1 MAATGYTPISLYYS
15 ATASA
20 VPVNTNL
27 VAGELALNT
36 LDEKLYFKNSAGT
49 VKLLASNAAS
59 SGTVSSVAQSFT
71 GGIISV
77 GGSPI
82 TTSGTLALTVAGTSG
97 GVPYFSSASTWATS
111 AALASNSI
119 VLGGGAGAAPATT
132 TTGTGVVTALGVNT
146 GTAGAFVVNGGA
158 LGTPLTGTLTSCT
171 GLPLSTGVT
180 GTLPVANGG
189 TGQTTYTD
197 GQLLIGNS
205 TGNTLAKATLSAGT
219 GISITNGAGS
229 ISIAATGGSSS
240 TLTISNKTANYTVV
254 AGDLGSV
261 INCTSGTFT
270 VSLTA
275 AATLAAGF
283 NVQIINTG
291 TGVITIDPNGAETL
305 DANTTWQLSK
315 GQGVRILCDGT
326 NFQTIA
332 IRTSGQS
339 ANSVALGNNSGG
351 TPSVAITGAGAMALG
366 GSYASGTDSFA
377 AAIANNTSSYGA
389 TGANG
394 VAIGP
399 SARSSG
405 ASGVAI
411 GRSTLASGGL
421 GAVAI
426 GGYGSTTASGD
437 GAIAIGG
444 GYSGNGAVAA
454 VQGSVAIN
462 DYAHVPT
469 TKGKY
474 AFTSSGSFAQGASQT
489 GMVVLRRATTD
500 ATASTLGSDGLA
512 GGSDNQL
519 ILPNSSA
526 FAFTG
531 TIVARQQTAG
541 GTASAAW
548 KIEGLIRRETTAAST
563 TLVAST
569 VTAIS
574 NVPAWAIALTA
585 DTTNGGLAVTA
596 TGAAATNIR
605 WVATLN
611 TSEVTYA

>member
-1 MAATGYTPISLYYS
+1 
-15 ATASA
+15 
-20 VPVNTNL
+20 
-27 VAGELALNT
+27 

-377 AAIANNTSSYGA
+377 AAISNNTSSYGA

>member
-1 MAATGYTPISLYYS
+1 MAVPYTFGT
-15 ATASA
+15 ATASIPLSQLDSNFA
-20 VPVNTNL
+20 TTITLGNTAIQLGNTVTTL
-27 VAGELALNT
+27 NNMTLAN
-36 LDEKLYFKNSAGT
+36 
-49 VKLLASNAAS
+49 V
-59 SGTVSSVAQSFT
+59 TVSSGNVTFT
-71 GGIISV
+71 NVSA
-77 GGSPI
+77 
-82 TTSGTLALTVAGTSG
+82 TLANVTTANISTVVITGTSTLTG
-97 GVPYFSSASTWATS
+97 LTAST
-111 AALASNSI
+111 ALALDASKNITS
-119 VLGGGAGAAPATT
+119 VTN
-132 TTGTGVVTALGVNT
+132 TGTGNNVLATSPTLVTP
-146 GTAGAFVVNGGA
+146 A
-158 LGTPLTGTLTSCT
+158 LGTPTSGNLTSCIS
-171 GLPLSTGVT
+171 LPLTTGVT
-180 GTLPVANGG
+180 GNLPVSNLNSGTSASATTFWRGDATWATPSGG
-189 TGQTTYTD
+189 
-197 GQLLIGNS
+197 
-205 TGNTLAKATLSAGT
+205 
-219 GISITNGAGS
+219 
-229 ISIAATGGSSS
+229 GG
-240 TLTISNKTANYTVV
+240 TLTISNKTGAYTVV
-254 AGDLGSV
+254 AGDNGTV

-275 AATLAAGF
+275 AATLASGF

-291 TGVITIDPNGAETL
+291 TGVITIDPNGTETL

-399 SARSSG
+399 SAKSSG
-405 ASGVAI
+405 TSGVAI
-411 GRSTLASGGL
+411 GRSTLASGSL

-454 VQGSVAIN
+454 VQGSVAIGDN
-462 DYAHVPT
+462 AYVPT
-469 TKGKY
+469 TSGKY

-500 ATASTLGSDGLA
+500 ATASTLGSDGSA
-512 GGSDNQL
+512 GGAGNQL

-526 FAFTG
+526 YTFTG
-531 TIVARQQTAG
+531 IIVARQSAAG

-548 KIEGLIRRETTAAST
+548 KVEGLIRREGTAAST